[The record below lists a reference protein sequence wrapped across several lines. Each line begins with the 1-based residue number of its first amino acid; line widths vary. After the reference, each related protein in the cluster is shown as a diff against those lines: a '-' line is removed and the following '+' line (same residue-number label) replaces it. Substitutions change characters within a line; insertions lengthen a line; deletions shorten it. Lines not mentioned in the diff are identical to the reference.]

1 MKFVFVC
8 PEKQKVFESASF
20 EIINNK
26 GIALDMKGNK
36 FLDAKVALIK
46 PCPFCGKKH
55 VYHSSELWRLVFVN
69 NGVKLTIDGSDVL
82 NDLKEFENRGLKILV
97 CGTCLTR
104 FNLLEAKKVR
114 ETTNMLDMVTAMQ
127 LADKVISI

>member
-26 GIALDMKGNK
+26 GIALDVKGNK

-69 NGVKLTIDGSDVL
+69 NGVTLTIDGSDVL

-104 FNLLEAKKVR
+104 FNLLETKKVR
-114 ETTNMLDMVTAMQ
+114 KTTNMLDMVTAMQ